1 MRMPLL
7 SLRHLPLQGPVWK
20 KICSLFALSGVVLA
34 GTSCSCCDSGVA
46 SGPGQVRYNSWVSC
60 DPDHPETLVSRGKV
74 RMRDPEWKLIP
85 HPRDCD
91 STVYRTWLH
100 YDEPRLAI
108 DDKVVAGE
116 YRNGR
121 DSSRCPEGQGDITAV
136 YGGPSGSPANS
147 RWGGSGK

>member
-1 MRMPLL
+1 M
-7 SLRHLPLQGPVWK
+7 
-20 KICSLFALSGVVLA
+20 
-34 GTSCSCCDSGVA
+34 A
-46 SGPGQVRYNSWVSC
+46 SGPGQVRYNSWISC

-74 RMRDPEWKLIP
+74 RMQDPAWKLIP

-108 DDKVVAGE
+108 DDNVVAGE

-121 DSSRCPEGQGDITAV
+121 DSARCPEGQGDITAT
-136 YGGPSGSPANS
+136 YGGPSGSPTNQ
-147 RWGGSGK
+147 RWGDSGK